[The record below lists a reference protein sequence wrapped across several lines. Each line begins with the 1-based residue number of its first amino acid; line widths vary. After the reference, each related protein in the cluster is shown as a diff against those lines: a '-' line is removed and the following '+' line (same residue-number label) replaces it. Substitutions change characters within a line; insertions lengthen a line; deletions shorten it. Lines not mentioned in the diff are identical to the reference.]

1 MICASCRHCSPRA
14 ARFCNRCGEGFAAR
28 AAARAAAPV
37 RRDHGNA
44 REGLLRLA
52 AVALVAGALALFL
65 TMPRFVA
72 GGQGASMFAALVG
85 LMVVALALWLGAL
98 TAEARRL

>member
-14 ARFCNRCGEGFAAR
+14 ARFCNRCGEGF
-28 AAARAAAPV
+28 AARAAAPV